1 MDHGTF
7 ITLGHLQSTGIQD
20 VPMRSAKVCS
30 SRTKNNISELCKIE
44 LELHG
49 VIKTEGLHTGVI
61 LNKSNILSRFSQT
74 AFSLT
79 GLKWWKK
86 NGKMTD

>member
-1 MDHGTF
+1 M
-7 ITLGHLQSTGIQD
+7 
-20 VPMRSAKVCS
+20 K
-30 SRTKNNISELCKIE
+30 

-49 VIKTEGLHTGVI
+49 VIKTERLHTGVI

-74 AFSLT
+74 DFSLT
-79 GLKWWKK
+79 GLKGGK